1 MLFSIPFV
9 LTLVAGALA
18 APPEYGQQKPKCLD
32 QASIDTLVNGY
43 TYLLESPLG
52 PDFNSTADKILS
64 DKFQVLS
71 DSILTL
77 SQRPVSTTYGI
88 CQTKTSEKPIT
99 LTIPHLPQLGQPA
112 YPSKQAYIDSQAQ
125 TPPLPVVE
133 TLGVFSNCAQISWR
147 WRATGIGSNQFEIN
161 GIINFDTNPETV
173 QIDTVY
179 SEFNTAAFQA
189 DLGFPECQQNASAAH

>member
-1 MLFSIPFV
+1 MLFSVPTV
-9 LTLVAGALA
+9 LALAAGALA
-18 APPEYGQQKPKCLD
+18 GGYGPPPPFNCLNKTGV
-32 QASIDTLVNGY
+32 DTLVNGY
-43 TYLLESPLG
+43 TYLLEHPLG
-52 PDFNSTADKILS
+52 PDFNSTANAILS

-77 SQRPVSTTYGI
+77 SQRPVSTTCANVDKESI
-88 CQTKTSEKPIT
+88 I
-99 LTIPHLPQLGQPA
+99 LTYSHLPQLGQPA

-125 TPPLPVVE
+125 TPPLPVVD
-133 TLGVFSNCAQISWR
+133 TLGVFNTCDKISWR

-161 GIINFDTNPETV
+161 GIINFDVNPQTV

-189 DLGFPECQQNASAAH
+189 DLGFPECQQGGGNGSAV

>member
-9 LTLVAGALA
+9 LALVVGAVAGGYGR
-18 APPEYGQQKPKCLD
+18 PPLKRCLN
-32 QASIDTLVNGY
+32 ATSVDTLVNGY
-43 TYLLESPLG
+43 TYLLEKPLG
-52 PDFNSTADKILS
+52 PDFNSTAEAILS
-64 DKFQVLS
+64 DKFSVLS

-77 SQRPVSTTYGI
+77 SQRP
-88 CQTKTSEKPIT
+88 
-99 LTIPHLPQLGQPA
+99 LGQPA

-125 TPPLPVVE
+125 TPPLPVVD
-133 TLGVFSNCAQISWR
+133 TLAVFSDCDKISWR
-147 WRATGIGSNQFEIN
+147 WRATGIGSDQFEIN

-189 DLGFPECQQNASAAH
+189 DLGFPECQQT

>member
-1 MLFSIPFV
+1 MLFSIPIV
-9 LTLVAGALA
+9 LTFVAGALA
-18 APPEYGQQKPKCLD
+18 GGYGPPPPRNCLNKTGV
-32 QASIDTLVNGY
+32 DTLVNGY
-43 TYLLESPLG
+43 TYLLEHPLG
-52 PDFNSTADKILS
+52 PDFNSTAEAILS

-77 SQRPVSTTYGI
+77 SQRP
-88 CQTKTSEKPIT
+88 
-99 LTIPHLPQLGQPA
+99 LGQPA

-125 TPPLPVVE
+125 TPPLPVVD
-133 TLGVFSNCAQISWR
+133 TLGVFNTCDKISWR

-161 GIINFDTNPETV
+161 GIINFDVNPETV

-189 DLGFPECQQNASAAH
+189 DRGFPECQQGGSNGSAV